1 MSNSFDVII
10 IGTGHAGYQMAQEL
24 RRVDQTKSLA
34 MVTVDDGAFYSKPA
48 ISTALSKKQSAQ
60 TLVSKSAEQMA
71 QQLDAHILT
80 HTQVHAINS
89 QEKSISTSQGEYQY
103 GDLIL
108 ATGAKPREIPTLTI
122 DHKHCHNI
130 NNLVD
135 YGNFRKALQPGDT
148 IAIVGT
154 GLVGVEFAN
163 DLIGSGFQV
172 HLIGRDQHLIK
183 SLLPQPVGD
192 AIGTTLESHGVIWHK
207 HTQVQQVRQKAE
219 RELEIKLD
227 NGTSINANIVI
238 AALGLIA
245 NTELA
250 ESAGID
256 CDAGIIT
263 DRMLQTSQP
272 HIYALGDG
280 AVVDGLK
287 LQYIMPLGLCAKALA
302 QTLTG
307 NPTEVVY
314 PAMPVI
320 VKTTLL
326 PTVVAPPMQ
335 TPAEWQITQD
345 GVNVKAVAVD
355 KDQQILGFAVCGSFV
370 RERFPLG
377 KQLQPWLAKRH

>member
-10 IGTGHAGYQMAQEL
+10 IGTGHAGYQMAQEI
-24 RRVDQTKSLA
+24 RRADLNKSLA
-34 MVTVDDGAFYSKPA
+34 LITADDGAFYSKPA

-60 TLVSKSAEQMA
+60 TLVSKNAQQMAEQLNA
-71 QQLDAHILT
+71 TILT
-80 HTQVHAINS
+80 DTKVDAIAYES
-89 QEKSISTSQGEYQY
+89 KSVMTSQGEFHYA
-103 GDLIL
+103 DLVL
-108 ATGAKPREIPTLTI
+108 ATGAKPREIATVPI

-135 YGNFRKALQPGDT
+135 YHNFRQALQPGDS

-172 HLIGRDQHLIK
+172 HMIGRDQHLIK

-192 AIGTTLESHGVIWHK
+192 AIGAALQSHGVHWHQ
-207 HTQVQQVRQKAE
+207 HSQVQHITQLAD

-227 NGTSINANIVI
+227 NGATIHANLVI
-238 AALGLIA
+238 SALGLIS

-250 ESAGID
+250 QTAGIE
-256 CDAGIIT
+256 CNGGIIT
-263 DRMLQTSQP
+263 DRLMQTNRP
-272 HIYALGDG
+272 HIYALGDC
-280 AVVDGLK
+280 AVVAGLH

-302 QTLTG
+302 QTLCG
-307 NPTEVVY
+307 NPTEVTY
-314 PAMPVI
+314 PAMPII

-326 PTVVAPPMQ
+326 PTVVAPPLQ
-335 TPAEWQITQD
+335 TPTEWQITQQ
-345 GVNVKAVAVD
+345 GTNVKAVALD
-355 KDQQILGFAVCGSFV
+355 DNQQVLGFAVCGSFV

-377 KQLQPWLAKRH
+377 KQLQPWLA